1 MFIAFEGIEGAG
13 KGTAAGRTAGWL
25 ASLGREVSLTREPG
39 GSELGL
45 ALRALLLDMKNSGIS
60 PETELFLY
68 LADRA
73 QHVRQ
78 VIRPA
83 LEQGRVVLCDRFACS
98 NLAYQ
103 GYGRGMDLDMLRRL
117 NDWAVGGLWPDLT
130 LVLDLEPA
138 VGLERAKRRNR
149 FLGLE
154 QKEGRFEAEDLAFH
168 TRVRE
173 GYRELSRERPDRV
186 RLVDASGGEEDVF
199 KRIKTLLLPMFSQG
213 FTPCAPPGSQTTKE
227 LVDET

>member
-13 KGTAAGRTAGWL
+13 KGTAARETAGWL
-25 ASLGREVSLTREPG
+25 SSLGREVVLTREPG

-45 ALRALLLDMKNSGIS
+45 ALRALLLDRQNGDIS
-60 PETELFLY
+60 PEAELFLY

-83 LEQGRVVLCDRFACS
+83 LERGGVVLCDRFACS

-103 GYGRGMDLDMLRRL
+103 GYGRGMALDMLRSL

-138 VGLERAKRRNR
+138 AGLERARRRNR
-149 FLGLE
+149 LLGLE
-154 QKEGRFEAEDLAFH
+154 QKEGRFEAEDLTFH

-173 GYRELSRERPDRV
+173 GYRELSRAQPDRV
-186 RLVDASGGEEDVF
+186 LLVDASGREEDVF
-199 KRIKTLLLPMFSQG
+199 RRIKNLLFPVFSG
-213 FTPCAPPGSQTTKE
+213 KG
-227 LVDET
+227 